1 MNFHSLAFW
10 HEQQHAFPTRPRPST
25 NHRTLAALLPLAI
38 GITMALLPP
47 PAGLA
52 QYSWWYLS
60 LFVTVIVGLIVEP
73 VPAAAVGFLGVTA
86 AAVLSRFVLYSPDQ
100 LAVAGFNANTAA
112 ISWALSGFANSTVWL
127 IFSAFVFSLGYE
139 KTGLGKRISLLLLSR
154 LGGRSLTLGYAV
166 MLADLVLAPFTPS
179 NTARSGG
186 TIFPVIKN
194 IPEFYQSLPNDP
206 SSRRIGSYLM
216 WTAIASTCITSSMFL
231 TGLAPNLLAVELV
244 RKTAHVDLSWGRW
257 FVAFLPVG
265 LLLLLT
271 TPALAYVLYPP
282 EIKKCPEVPDWARSE
297 LHQLG
302 RISAK
307 EVVLIGLVLLALG
320 LWIFGGDFIDPT
332 TAALLVVGL
341 LVVTRTI
348 GWSDVLED
356 KPAFNTLIWFGTLVA
371 LAGGLAQ
378 TGVVAWLAG
387 QVGPVLATLPPL
399 PGLVGLIVLFFMLH
413 YLFASVT
420 AHVTALLPLMLTV
433 AAKIPGL
440 PIDKAA
446 LALCLTLG
454 IMGIIS
460 PYGTGPS
467 PVYAGSGF
475 LPGADYW
482 RLGAIFG
489 GYNLLIFLLVGVP
502 MLLFL
507 L

>member
-1 MNFHSLAFW
+1 MNFHSPAFW
-10 HEQQHAFPTRPRPST
+10 HERPHLFASMPRPSVS
-25 NHRTLAALLPLAI
+25 RRALMAALPLAI
-38 GITMALLPP
+38 GLIMALLPP
-47 PAGLA
+47 PPGLA

-86 AAVLSRFVLYSPDQ
+86 AAVLSRFVLYSPAQ
-100 LAVAGFNANTAA
+100 LAAAGFNPNSAA
-112 ISWALSGFANSTVWL
+112 ISWALSGFSNSTVWL

-139 KTGLGKRISLLLLSR
+139 KTGLGKRVSLLLLSR

-244 RKTAHVDLSWGRW
+244 RKTAHIELAWGQW
-257 FVAFLPVG
+257 FLTFLPVAMV
-265 LLLLLT
+265 LLLT

-282 EIKKCPEVPDWARSE
+282 EVKTCPEVPAWARDE
-297 LHQLG
+297 LGKLG
-302 RISAK
+302 RLSIK
-307 EVVLIGLVLLALG
+307 EMVLIGLVLLALG
-320 LWIFGGDFIDPT
+320 LWIFGSSFIDPT

-348 GWSDVLED
+348 GWTDVLED

-378 TGVVAWLAG
+378 TGVIAWLAA

-399 PGLVGLIVLFFMLH
+399 GGLIGLIVLFFLLH

-475 LPGADYW
+475 LPGSDYW

-489 GYNLLIFLLVGVP
+489 GYNLMIFLLVGVP
-502 MLLFL
+502 TLLFL
-507 L
+507 

>member
-1 MNFHSLAFW
+1 MNFHSPAFW
-10 HEQQHAFPTRPRPST
+10 HERPHLFASMPRPSVS
-25 NHRTLAALLPLAI
+25 RRAPMAALPLAI
-38 GITMALLPP
+38 GLIMALLPP
-47 PAGLA
+47 PPGLA

-86 AAVLSRFVLYSPDQ
+86 AAVLSRFVLYSPAQ
-100 LAVAGFNANTAA
+100 LAAAGFNPNSAA
-112 ISWALSGFANSTVWL
+112 ISWALSGFSNSTVWL

-139 KTGLGKRISLLLLSR
+139 KTGLGKRVSLLLLSR

-244 RKTAHVDLSWGRW
+244 RKTAHIELAWGQW
-257 FVAFLPVG
+257 FLTFLPVAMV
-265 LLLLLT
+265 LLLT

-282 EIKKCPEVPDWARSE
+282 EVKTCPEVPAWARDE
-297 LHQLG
+297 LGKLG
-302 RISAK
+302 RPSIK
-307 EVVLIGLVLLALG
+307 EMVLIGLVLLALG
-320 LWIFGGDFIDPT
+320 LWIFGSSFIDPT

-348 GWSDVLED
+348 GWTDVLED

-378 TGVVAWLAG
+378 TGVIAWLAA

-399 PGLVGLIVLFFMLH
+399 GGLIGLIVLFFLLH

-440 PIDKAA
+440 PMDKAA

-475 LPGADYW
+475 LPGSNYW

-489 GYNLLIFLLVGVP
+489 GYNLMIFLLVGVP
-502 MLLFL
+502 TLLFL
-507 L
+507 

>member
-1 MNFHSLAFW
+1 MNFHSLAFR
-10 HEQQHAFPTRPRPST
+10 HEQPHLFPAAPRPSI
-25 NHRTLAALLPLAI
+25 NRRALAALLPLAI
-38 GITMALLPP
+38 GLAMAMLPP
-47 PAGLA
+47 PAGLER
-52 QYSWWYLS
+52 YSWWYLS

-86 AAVLSRFVLYSPDQ
+86 AAVLSRHVLYSPAQ
-100 LAVAGFNANTAA
+100 LAAAGFNPNSAA
-112 ISWALSGFANSTVWL
+112 ISWALSGFSNATVWL

-154 LGGRSLTLGYAV
+154 LGGRSLTLGYAI

-186 TIFPVIKN
+186 TIFPIIKN
-194 IPEFYQSLPNDP
+194 IPEFYQSRPNDP

-244 RKTAHVDLSWGRW
+244 QKTAHVELSWVRW
-257 FVAFLPVG
+257 FMAFLPVA

-282 EIKKCPEVPDWARSE
+282 EIKICPEVPEWARNE
-297 LHQLG
+297 LRQLG
-302 RISAK
+302 PMSAR
-307 EVVLIGLVLLALG
+307 EMVLIGLVLLALC
-320 LWIFGGDFIDPT
+320 LWIFGASFIDPT

-387 QVGPVLATLPPL
+387 QIGPVLATLPPL
-399 PGLVGLIVLFFMLH
+399 PGLVGLIVLFFLLH

-433 AAKIPGL
+433 AGKIPGL
-440 PIDKAA
+440 PMDKAA

-467 PVYAGSGF
+467 PVYVGSGF

-489 GYNLLIFLLVGVP
+489 GYNLLIFLTVGVP
-502 MLLFL
+502 VLLFL

>member
-1 MNFHSLAFW
+1 MNFHSLAFRA
-10 HEQQHAFPTRPRPST
+10 EQPHLSPTMSQPSPR
-25 NHRTLAALLPLAI
+25 HLALAALLPLAI

-47 PAGLA
+47 PPGLA

-73 VPAAAVGFLGVTA
+73 VPAAAVGFLGVTV
-86 AAVLSRFVLYSPDQ
+86 AAVLSRFVLFSPAQ
-100 LAVAGFNANTAA
+100 LAAPGFNPNSAA
-112 ISWALSGFANSTVWL
+112 IAWALSGFSNATVWL

-166 MLADLVLAPFTPS
+166 MLADLMLAPFTPS

-216 WTAIASTCITSSMFL
+216 WTAIASTCITSSTFL
-231 TGLAPNLLAVELV
+231 TALAPNLLAVELV
-244 RKTAHVDLSWGRW
+244 QKTVHISLSWGQW
-257 FVAFLPVG
+257 FIAFLPVA

-271 TPALAYVLYPP
+271 TPALAYWIYPP
-282 EIKKCPEVPDWARSE
+282 ELKTCPEVPEWARKE
-297 LHQLG
+297 LGQLG
-302 RISAK
+302 AVSAK
-307 EVVLIGLVLLALG
+307 EIVLIGLVVLALG
-320 LWIFGGDFIDPT
+320 LWIFGGSYIDPT

-348 GWSDVLED
+348 GWSDVLDD

-378 TGVVAWLAG
+378 TGVVTWLAG
-387 QVGPVLATLPPL
+387 QVGPVLATLSPL
-399 PGLVGLIVLFFMLH
+399 PGLVGLIVLFFLLH

-440 PIDKAA
+440 PMDKAA
-446 LALCLTLG
+446 LGLCLTLG

-475 LPGADYW
+475 LPGSDYW

-489 GYNLLIFLLVGVP
+489 CYNLLVYLAVGVP
-502 MLLFL
+502 ILFFL

>member
-1 MNFHSLAFW
+1 MNFHSPAFW
-10 HEQQHAFPTRPRPST
+10 HERPHLFASMPRPSVS
-25 NHRTLAALLPLAI
+25 RRALMAALPLAI
-38 GITMALLPP
+38 GLIMALLPP
-47 PAGLA
+47 PPGLA

-86 AAVLSRFVLYSPDQ
+86 AAVLSRFVLYSPAQ
-100 LAVAGFNANTAA
+100 LAAAGFNANSAA
-112 ISWALSGFANSTVWL
+112 ISWALSGFSNSTVWL

-139 KTGLGKRISLLLLSR
+139 KTGLGKRVSLLLLSR

-244 RKTAHVDLSWGRW
+244 RKTAHIELAWGQW
-257 FVAFLPVG
+257 FLTFLPVAMV
-265 LLLLLT
+265 LLLT

-282 EIKKCPEVPDWARSE
+282 EVKTCPEVPAWARDE
-297 LHQLG
+297 LGKLG
-302 RISAK
+302 RLSIK
-307 EVVLIGLVLLALG
+307 EMVLIGLVLLALG
-320 LWIFGGDFIDPT
+320 LWIFGSSFIDPT

-348 GWSDVLED
+348 GWTDVLED

-378 TGVVAWLAG
+378 TGVIAWLAA

-399 PGLVGLIVLFFMLH
+399 GGLIGLIVLFFLLH

-475 LPGADYW
+475 LPGSDYW

-489 GYNLLIFLLVGVP
+489 GYNLMIFLLVGVP
-502 MLLFL
+502 TLLFL
-507 L
+507 